1 MREEVRKLIVRN
13 TASLKEA
20 VETINRGALGIV
32 LVIDER
38 NKFCGLATDGDIRR
52 ALLQEFTL
60 KDRIE
65 TVMQQQPV
73 VAQVTTPRSV
83 LLQMMNEKI
92 RHIPILDENGEIA
105 DLASYL
111 HRLVLPVAEPE
122 IGDKE
127 LEYVTECIT
136 SNWISSIG
144 KFVTRF
150 EDEFARFCGTRY
162 AIATSNGTVALHLAL
177 VTLGIGPGDEVIV
190 PTLTFIATANAVT
203 YTGAKPVFVDSER
216 QTWNIDPAKIE
227 AAITP
232 RTRAVIPVH
241 LYGHPADMA
250 PIMEIAKKYHLY
262 VIEDAA
268 EAHGATYRGNYVGSM
283 GDIGCFSFFG
293 NKIITT
299 GEGGMLTTNQENLAR
314 QAKMLRDHGVSPD
327 KKYWHP
333 LIGFNYRLT
342 NLQAAIG
349 VAQMEKIDR
358 ILDRKRE
365 IALLYRSLLENV
377 AGITLPS
384 EASWAKSVFWMYSI
398 LVEKEYGMSRDELM
412 TRLKEAGVDSRP
424 VFYPVHTMPPY
435 QQGLSFPVAEELASK
450 GISLPSGIGLR
461 DEEIERVAS
470 LIVRH

>member
-1 MREEVRKLIVRN
+1 MREEVKKLIVRN

-52 ALLQEFTL
+52 ALLQKFTL
-60 KDRIE
+60 EDRIE
-65 TVMQQQPV
+65 TVMQKQPV
-73 VAQVTTPRSV
+73 IAHVTTPRSV

-92 RHIPILDENGEIA
+92 RHIPILDGNGEIA

-122 IGDKE
+122 VGDKE

-177 VTLGIGPGDEVIV
+177 VTLGIGHGDEVIV

-216 QTWNIDPAKIE
+216 QTWNIDPEKIE

-232 RTRAVIPVH
+232 RTKAVIPVH

-250 PIMEIAKKYHLY
+250 PIMEIAKKYNLY

-268 EAHGATYRGNYVGSM
+268 EAHGATYRGNYVGSI

-365 IALLYRSLLENV
+365 IALFYRSLLENV

-384 EASWAKSVFWMYSI
+384 EASWARNVFWMYSI
-398 LVEKEYGMSRDELM
+398 LVEKEYGMSRDKLM
-412 TRLKEAGVDSRP
+412 VRLKEAGVDSRP

-435 QQGLSFPVAEELASK
+435 EQGLSFPIAEELAGK

-461 DEEIERVAS
+461 DEEIERVVS

>member
-1 MREEVRKLIVRN
+1 MREEVKKLIVRN
-13 TASLKEA
+13 TVNLKEA

-32 LVIDER
+32 LVTDER

-52 ALLQEFTL
+52 ALLREFTL
-60 KDRIE
+60 EDRIE

-73 VAQVTTPRSV
+73 VAHVTTPRSI

-92 RHIPILDENGEIA
+92 RHIPILDGNGEIA

-136 SNWISSIG
+136 SGWISSIG

-216 QTWNIDPAKIE
+216 QTWNIDPEKIE

-232 RTRAVIPVH
+232 RTKAVIPVH

-250 PIMEIAKKYHLY
+250 PIMEIAKKYNLY

-268 EAHGATYRGNYVGSM
+268 EAHGAIYRGNYVGSM

-327 KKYWHP
+327 KKYWYP

-384 EASWAKSVFWMYSI
+384 EASWARNVFWMYSI
-398 LVEKEYGMSRDELM
+398 LVEKEYGMSRDKLM
-412 TRLKEAGVDSRP
+412 VRLKEAGVDSRP

-435 QQGLSFPVAEELASK
+435 EQGLSFPIAEELAGK